1 MLERT
6 KEGETH
12 TPANKVVSSFRGT
25 TTAKS
30 IQVHLNSANIECT
43 TRLST

>member
-12 TPANKVVSSFRGT
+12 TPANEVVLSLRGT

-30 IQVHLNSANIECT
+30 IQVHLNSTNSGQNCCI
-43 TRLST
+43 